1 MSTVDAATFKA
12 KAEEL
17 LAKALQGDVTIIDKD
32 GKRAVLMPCQGSVP
46 DFQLYPEI
54 DRLLLERLQAR
65 GVEPTDAQWDA
76 LTRAIP
82 RE

>member
-1 MSTVDAATFKA
+1 MITVDAATFKA

-17 LAKALQGDVTIIDKD
+17 LTKALQGDVTIIDKD
-32 GKRAVLMPCQGSVP
+32 GKRAVLMPCEGTQP
-46 DFQLYPEI
+46 DFQLSPEV
-54 DRLLLERLQAR
+54 DRLLVERLQAPGR
-65 GVEPTDAQWDA
+65 EPTEADWDA